1 VATHAEG
8 QAQIAREPALGRQ
21 HPRKHL
27 EVALASVA
35 DAVIT
40 VDVSGRVRYLNPAA
54 ELITGRTLAEALG
67 KPLGRIFRIVADSGA
82 SLQGLFDGVRDA
94 HARIELP
101 SDAALLNRG
110 AVRVPI
116 ECSASPIRDPAGA
129 YAGAVIVFRD
139 VGRRRAAEL
148 ALQSSEESRV
158 ENAEALFEEK
168 ERAQVTLNSIGDA
181 VVSTNF
187 WGRVTYLN
195 IVAERMTGWTQAQA
209 SGRALDDVFRLID
222 VVTRSPIATPI
233 ARAII
238 ENRTVGLGADCMLVR
253 RDGLELAV
261 ETSAA
266 PIHDRYGGVI
276 GAVMV
281 AHDVTTAREL
291 SHKLARLALH
301 DSLTDVPN
309 RALFSDRLDQA
320 MMRAHRAGCSVAVL
334 YIDLDR
340 FKHINDSLGHAIGD
354 QLLKSVAHRLQS
366 CVRSSD
372 TVSRQGGDEFLVLLA
387 DVVHAHD
394 AALCAEKIIAALDAP
409 HRIAG
414 HDLRITASIGIATYP
429 GDAADAETLLR
440 NADFAMYQAKYSGRN
455 NYQFFRPDMNANAIE
470 RQSVETD
477 LRQAVARQEFVL
489 NYQPKVDLA
498 TGAVAGVE
506 ALIRWQRPRHGTVLP
521 ARFIPVAEESGLI
534 LPIGRWALDTA
545 CRQARSWQDG
555 GLAPISVAI
564 NVSAVELR
572 AKDFLSSVRQT
583 LEHSRLE
590 PRFLELELTETFMMQ
605 DWRSTAEILRALK
618 ALGVSIALDD
628 FGTGYSSLSYMK
640 RFPIDALKIDQSFV
654 RDMTT
659 DSDDASIV
667 SAVIDMGRSL
677 NMRVVAEG
685 IQTRDQLEFLRT
697 RRCPEGQG
705 FYFGPPLPA
714 AQLTEILR
722 SGIVSQPFLAA
733 GARATP

>member
-1 VATHAEG
+1 VG
-8 QAQIAREPALGRQ
+8 SLPGARSAPTQ
-21 HPRKHL
+21 VHL
-27 EVALASVA
+27 EIALASVA

-40 VDVSGRVRYLNPAA
+40 VDSAGFVTYVNSAAEGTIGRSHADLVGIPLARAFRTVHDDSGVPLESLFDRVRRADHRIDLPHDV
-54 ELITGRTLAEALG
+54 AL
-67 KPLGRIFRIVADSGA
+67 V
-82 SLQGLFDGVRDA
+82 
-94 HARIELP
+94 
-101 SDAALLNRG
+101 NYRG
-110 AVRVPI
+110 ERVPI
-116 ECSASPIRDPAGA
+116 ECGVSPIRGGDGIFAGM
-129 YAGAVIVFRD
+129 VVVFRD
-139 VGRRRAAEL
+139 VGHRRAAER

-158 ENAEALFEEK
+158 ENADALFEEK

-209 SGRALDDVFRLID
+209 SGRAVDDIFRLID
-222 VVTRSPIATPI
+222 VTTRGAIASPTAG
-233 ARAII
+233 AII
-238 ENRTVGLGADCMLVR
+238 ENRTVGLGADCMLIR
-253 RDGLELAV
+253 NDGVEIAV

-266 PIHDRYGGVI
+266 PIHDRQGGVI

-281 AHDVTTAREL
+281 AHDVTVAREL
-291 SHKLARLALH
+291 SHKLARLALY

-309 RALFSDRLDQA
+309 RTLFRDRLDQA
-320 MMRAHRAGCSVAVL
+320 MMHARRTGSSVAIL

-340 FKHINDSLGHAIGD
+340 FKHINDSLGHSIGD
-354 QLLKSVAHRLQS
+354 QLLKSVANRLQS

-387 DVVHAHD
+387 DVSRPRD
-394 AALCAEKIIAALDAP
+394 AALCAEKILAALDGP
-409 HRIAG
+409 LRIVG
-414 HDLRITASIGIATYP
+414 HDLRITPSIGIAIFP
-429 GDAADAETLLR
+429 GDAADAEALLR

-455 NYQFFRPDMNANAIE
+455 NYQFFRPHMNSNALE

-477 LRQAVARQEFVL
+477 LRQAVERREFEL
-489 NYQPKVDLA
+489 HYQPRVDLES
-498 TGAVAGVE
+498 GAVIGVE
-506 ALIRWQRPRHGTVLP
+506 ALIRWHRPRHGVMLP

-534 LPIGRWALDTA
+534 QPIGRWALETA
-545 CRQARSWQDG
+545 CRQARAWQDH
-555 GLAPISVAI
+555 GLPPLSVAI
-564 NVSAVELR
+564 NVSAVELGG
-572 AKDFLSSVRQT
+572 KDFLVNVRQV
-583 LEHSRLE
+583 LEQTGLE
-590 PRFLELELTETFMMQ
+590 PRLLELELTETFMMQ
-605 DWRSTAEILRALK
+605 DWKSTAEILRALK
-618 ALGVSIALDD
+618 NLGVRLALDD

-685 IQTRDQLEFLRT
+685 IQTREQLELLRE

-705 FYFGPPLPA
+705 YYFAPPLPA
-714 AQLTEILR
+714 DQLTVVLS
-722 SGIVSQPFLAA
+722 SGAVERGSF
-733 GARATP
+733 ARAVRPVR

>member
-1 VATHAEG
+1 VATPPVAELL
-8 QAQIAREPALGRQ
+8 P
-21 HPRKHL
+21 PRDDPY
-27 EVALASVA
+27 EVALAGVA
-35 DAVIT
+35 DAVIV
-40 VDVSGRVRYLNPAA
+40 VDSKYAVTYLNPAA
-54 ELITGRTLAEALG
+54 AHIIGRPIADTLGQPLSGVLRISREDGGTRPEGLLEAVRQTGGKIELIGDT
-67 KPLGRIFRIVADSGA
+67 S
-82 SLQGLFDGVRDA
+82 
-94 HARIELP
+94 
-101 SDAALLNRG
+101 LLNSGGLRT
-110 AVRVPI
+110 PI
-116 ECSASPIRDPAGA
+116 EGWAAPIRDRDGQS
-129 YAGAVIVFRD
+129 AGAVIVFRD
-139 VGRRRAAEL
+139 VTGRRAAAQ
-148 ALQSSEESRV
+148 ALQSSEESRA
-158 ENAEALFEEK
+158 ENAEALFEER

-195 IVAERMTGWTQAQA
+195 NVAERMTGWTQAQA
-209 SGRALDDVFRLID
+209 SGRAVDDVFRLID
-222 VVTRSPIATPI
+222 VMTRNPIATPT

-238 ENRTVGLGADCMLVR
+238 ENRTVGVPEDCVLIR
-253 RDGLELAV
+253 RDSAELAI

-266 PIHDRYGGVI
+266 PIHDRQGGVI

-309 RALFSDRLDQA
+309 RTLLSDRLDQA
-320 MMRAHRAGCSVAVL
+320 MMRAHRAGTSLAVL

-354 QLLKSVAHRLQS
+354 QLLKSVAERLQT

-387 DVVHAHD
+387 DVAHAHD
-394 AALCAEKIIAALDAP
+394 AALCAEKIIVALDTP
-409 HRIAG
+409 LRIAG
-414 HDLRITASIGIATYP
+414 HDLRITASIGIATFP

-440 NADFAMYQAKYSGRN
+440 NADFAMYQAKYTGRN
-455 NYQFFRPDMNANAIE
+455 NYQFFRPEMNANAIE

-477 LRQAVARQEFVL
+477 LRQAVARREFVL
-489 NYQPKVDLA
+489 NYQPKIDLE
-498 TGAVAGVE
+498 TGAVVGVE
-506 ALIRWQRPRHGTVLP
+506 ALIRWQRPRHGMMLP

-534 LPIGRWALDTA
+534 LPIGRWVLDTA
-545 CRQARSWQDG
+545 CRQARAWQDE
-555 GLAPISVAI
+555 GLAPISIAI

-572 AKDFLSSVRQT
+572 AKDFLANVRQI
-583 LEHSRLE
+583 LEQYRLE

-605 DWRSTAEILRALK
+605 DWKSTAEILRALK
-618 ALGVSIALDD
+618 ALGVRIALDD

-654 RDMTT
+654 RDMTS

-677 NMRVVAEG
+677 NMRVIAEG
-685 IQTRDQLEFLRT
+685 IQTRAQLQFLKARH
-697 RRCPEGQG
+697 CPEGQG
-705 FYFGPPLPA
+705 FYFAPPVPA
-714 AQLTEILR
+714 EQLTGL
-722 SGIVSQPFLAA
+722 LAEGVGSA
-733 GARATP
+733 LDGTAFTL

>member
-1 VATHAEG
+1 VALSPVADL
-8 QAQIAREPALGRQ
+8 QQPRE
-21 HPRKHL
+21 HF

-35 DAVIT
+35 DAVIAT
-40 VDVSGRVRYLNPAA
+40 DPSGRITYMNPAA
-54 ELITGRTLAEALG
+54 ELTTGWRAADALG
-67 KPLGRIFRIVADSGA
+67 QPLSRTFRLSDDDGAPAHESIFETVQRTGERVELSSHTALINQSG
-82 SLQGLFDGVRDA
+82 L
-94 HARIELP
+94 
-101 SDAALLNRG
+101 
-110 AVRVPI
+110 RVPI
-116 ECSASPIRDPAGA
+116 ECCASPIHGPQAQF
-129 YAGAVIVFRD
+129 AGAVIVFRD
-139 VGRRRAAEL
+139 VGGRRAAER
-148 ALQSSEESRV
+148 ALQNSEESRA

-195 IVAERMTGWTQAQA
+195 IVAERLTGWSQAQA
-209 SGRALDDVFRLID
+209 SGRAVDDVFRLID
-222 VVTRSPIATPI
+222 VMTRNPIATPT

-238 ENRTVGLGADCMLVR
+238 EDRTVGLGADCMLIR
-253 RDGLELAV
+253 CDGAELAV

-266 PIHDRYGGVI
+266 PIHDRHGGVI

-281 AHDVTTAREL
+281 AHDVTIAREL
-291 SHKLARLALH
+291 SRKLARLALH

-309 RALFSDRLDQA
+309 RALLSDRLDQA
-320 MMRAHRAGCSVAVL
+320 MMRARRTGRSVAVL

-340 FKHINDSLGHAIGD
+340 FKHINDSLGHAVGD
-354 QLLKSVAHRLQS
+354 QLLKSVADRLQS

-372 TVSRQGGDEFLVLLA
+372 TVSRQGGDEFLILLA
-387 DVVHAHD
+387 DVVQPHD
-394 AALCAEKIIAALDAP
+394 AALCADKIITCLEVP

-414 HDLRITASIGIATYP
+414 HDLRISASIGIATFP

-440 NADFAMYQAKYSGRN
+440 NADFAMYQAKYTGRN
-455 NYQFFRPDMNANAIE
+455 NYQYFKPDMNANALE

-489 NYQPKVDLA
+489 YYQPKVELE
-498 TGAVAGVE
+498 TGAIVGVE
-506 ALIRWQRPRHGTVLP
+506 ALIRWQRPRFGTMLP

-545 CRQARSWQDG
+545 CRQAKAWQND

-572 AKDFLSSVRQT
+572 GKDFLTNVRQI
-583 LEHSRLE
+583 LEQSRLE

-605 DWRSTAEILRALK
+605 DWKSTAEILRALK
-618 ALGVSIALDD
+618 SLGVRIALDD
-628 FGTGYSSLSYMK
+628 FGTGYSSLSHMK
-640 RFPIDALKIDQSFV
+640 RFPIDTLKIDQSFV

-667 SAVIDMGRSL
+667 SAVINMGRSL

-685 IQTRDQLEFLRT
+685 VQTRDQLDFLKDRQ
-697 RRCPEGQG
+697 CPEGQG
-705 FYFGPPLPA
+705 YYFGPPVPA
-714 AQLTEILR
+714 DQLTELLHVGAVR
-722 SGIVSQPFLAA
+722 RPFFA
-733 GARATP
+733 GAT